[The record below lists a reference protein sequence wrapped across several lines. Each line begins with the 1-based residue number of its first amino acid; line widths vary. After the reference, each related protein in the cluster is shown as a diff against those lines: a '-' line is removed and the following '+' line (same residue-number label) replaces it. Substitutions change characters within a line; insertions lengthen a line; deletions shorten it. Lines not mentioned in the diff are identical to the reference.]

1 MSDLGYSGPDLMDE
15 AIRLYEKREAA
26 RAAAP
31 DVLSLAFPA
40 QREFITFPSNLK
52 MAFCTRRSAKS
63 YSGGLYAFYE
73 AVNNPGCNVLITG
86 LTRASVKGIFWKD
99 ILKDIND
106 KLNIGARPN
115 QADLTLT
122 LPNGS
127 MICLTGI
134 DDNEDEMK
142 KVLGRKY
149 RLVLPD
155 EGSMYSINLRNFIY
169 GVLRPAMVDPNVDG
183 QRGTIAL
190 LGTASDF
197 ARGLFYDIS
206 VGKEKGWAVSSWTA
220 FDNPHVAKQ
229 WAEELDE
236 IKRDRPEYME
246 TPQFKQWYLNQWVVD
261 QDKLCYKFNPEINL
275 VKELPKGLD
284 PNGWIGRVL
293 GVDLGWDDDN
303 AFVLTAYHENDP
315 CLYILKYFSKNKMTF
330 NSVDDR
336 VNEYKSDPW
345 WSPNRIII
353 DGADKQGVESMRER
367 SQNPYEAAD
376 KHDKAT
382 FIELMNADFTAG
394 KIKVMDTPENEP
406 LWRAWMALVWQ
417 TDGDKVVFPKKENKS
432 LHHLSHGPDAALY
445 AWRCGYHYHSQP
457 KKSKTLVGRDE
468 WIGENAKKAWSKY
481 AEQLQEQRQAQEEF
495 GHGFDSDDD
504 W

>member
-1 MSDLGYSGPDLMDE
+1 LIDKTLHD
-15 AIRLYEKREAA
+15 ALYKIAKHTQDVAA
-26 RAAAP
+26 RP

-40 QREFITFPSNLK
+40 QREFITYPANLK

-63 YSGGLYAFYE
+63 YSAGLYAFHE
-73 AVNNPGCNVLITG
+73 AVNSPGCNVLITG

-99 ILKDIND
+99 ILGNIND
-106 KLNIGARPN
+106 RLKLGAKPN
-115 QADLTLT
+115 LAELTWT

-134 DDNEDEMK
+134 DAHEDEMK

-149 RLVLPD
+149 RLALPD

-169 GVLRPAMVDPNVDG
+169 GVLRPAMVDPNADG
-183 QRGTIAL
+183 SRGTIAL

-197 ARGLFYDIS
+197 ARGLFYDVSI
-206 VGKEKGWAVSSWTA
+206 GKEKGWAVSSWTA
-220 FDNPHVAKQ
+220 FDNPHVAKN
-229 WAEELDE
+229 WAEELAE
-236 IKRDRPEYME
+236 IKRDRPEYLD
-246 TPQFKQWYLNQWVVD
+246 TPQYKQWYLNEWVVD
-261 QDKLCYKFNPEINL
+261 QEKLCYKFNPDINL

-293 GVDLGWDDDN
+293 GVDVGWDDDN

-330 NSVDDR
+330 NAVDDK
-336 VNEYKSDPW
+336 VTEYKNDPW
-345 WSPNRIII
+345 WSPNKIII

-367 SQNPYEAAD
+367 SGTHYEAAD
-376 KHDKAT
+376 KHDKST
-382 FIELMNADFTAG
+382 FIELMNADFAAG
-394 KIKVMDTPENEP
+394 KIKVLDTVDNEP

-417 TDGDKVVFPKKENKS
+417 TKGDRVVIPKKENKS

-445 AWRCGYHYHSQP
+445 AWRNGFHYHHHP
-457 KKSKTLVGRDE
+457 KKEKKLVGRDG
-468 WIGENAKKAWSKY
+468 WIGEAAQKTWQKH
-481 AEQLQEQRQAQEEF
+481 AEELQEQRSAQEEM
-495 GHGFDSDDD
+495 GHGFGADEDF
-504 W
+504 